1 MKYKDFLFKPW
12 IESIL
17 PRIFNFA
24 FFGPHY
30 MSVST
35 TPVIQLEKVFKR
47 FKYLLA
53 ANNISFEIQK
63 NEIIALIGPN
73 GAGKS
78 TILNLIAG
86 VIKPTHGEVKI
97 KNINILKHT
106 SDFKKNIILFSYYS
120 FLYDDL
126 TGLENL
132 LFWLKLYD
140 CQKHKAMNMTLK
152 DYILDKGQQ
161 FGIKNWLYRPVRELS
176 TGMRK
181 KIDFMRAILIEP
193 EFLLLDE
200 PFSGMDPK
208 NIEFFVKIIQDY
220 RNKGTICIVSHD
232 IDIISSLCDRVLII
246 NKGRLIEQV
255 VIDKNLSREQIESK
269 LLEFFDFSN

>member
-1 MKYKDFLFKPW
+1 
-12 IESIL
+12 
-17 PRIFNFA
+17 
-24 FFGPHY
+24 
-30 MSVST
+30 MSVSA
-35 TPVIQLEKVFKR
+35 TPVIQLEKVSKR

-53 ANNISFEIQK
+53 ANKITFEVQK

-86 VIKPTHGEVKI
+86 VIKPTRGEVKI
-97 KNINILKHT
+97 NNKNLLNHT

-140 CQKHKAMNMTLK
+140 CKKHLALNMTLK
-152 DYILDKGQQ
+152 DYILDKGEQ
-161 FGIKNWLYRPVRELS
+161 FGIKNWLYRPVHELS

-208 NIEFFVKIIQDY
+208 NIAFFVKIIEEY

-246 NKGRLIEQV
+246 KKGKLIEQV
-255 VIDKNLSREQIESK
+255 VIDKSLSREQIESK
-269 LLEFFDFSN
+269 LLEYFDFSS

>member
-1 MKYKDFLFKPW
+1 MNH
-12 IESIL
+12 IL
-17 PRIFNFA
+17 LIC
-24 FFGPHY
+24 FGY
-30 MSVST
+30 SSMSSNGMY
-35 TPVIQLEKVFKR
+35 PVIKMQNVSKR

-53 ANNISFEIQK
+53 ANNVNIEIHK
-63 NEIIALIGPN
+63 NEIIAFIGPN

-86 VIKPTHGEVKI
+86 VIKPTLGKI
-97 KNINILKHT
+97 YINNQDILSHT
-106 SDFKKNIILFSYYS
+106 ADLKKKIILFSYYS

-132 LFWLKLYD
+132 VFWLKLYGIN
-140 CQKHKAMNMTLK
+140 KHEKKNISLEE
-152 DYILDKGQQ
+152 YILQEAEQ
-161 FGIKNWLYRPVRELS
+161 FGIKNWLARPVHELS

-208 NIEFFVKIIQDY
+208 NISFFIKIIKNY
-220 RNKGTICIVSHD
+220 KEMKKGTICIVSHD
-232 IDIISSLCDRVLII
+232 LDIISSLCERVFII
-246 NKGRLIEQV
+246 NKGKIVDE
-255 VIDKNLSREQIESK
+255 LSLSTMNSTDALQK
-269 LLEFFDFSN
+269 LLEYFKSTG

>member
-1 MKYKDFLFKPW
+1 
-12 IESIL
+12 
-17 PRIFNFA
+17 
-24 FFGPHY
+24 
-30 MSVST
+30 MSVESNF
-35 TPVIQLEKVFKR
+35 PAIKLVNVYKR

-53 ANNISFEIQK
+53 ANNVNFEIKK
-63 NEIIALIGPN
+63 NEIVALIGPN

-86 VIKPTHGEVKI
+86 VIKPTHGTVILNNE
-97 KNINILKHT
+97 NIISRT
-106 SDFKKNIILFSYYS
+106 SDMKKKIILFSYYS

-132 LFWLKLYD
+132 EFWLKLYNIT
-140 CQKHKAMNMTLK
+140 KHKEENISLRE
-152 DYILDKGQQ
+152 YILKKADQ
-161 FGIKNWLYRPVRELS
+161 FGIKNWLARPVQELS

-208 NIEFFVKIIQDY
+208 NIEFFINVIKNY
-220 RNKGTICIVSHD
+220 RERGTICIVSHD
-232 IDIISSLCDRVLII
+232 LDIISSLCDRVFII
-246 NKGRLIEQV
+246 TKGKIVDQITLER
-255 VIDKNLSREQIESK
+255 DLSSEQIQEK
-269 LLEFFDFSN
+269 LLGYFSANG

>member
-1 MKYKDFLFKPW
+1 M
-12 IESIL
+12 
-17 PRIFNFA
+17 
-24 FFGPHY
+24 
-30 MSVST
+30 
-35 TPVIQLEKVFKR
+35 
-47 FKYLLA
+47 
-53 ANNISFEIQK
+53 
-63 NEIIALIGPN
+63 
-73 GAGKS
+73 
-78 TILNLIAG
+78 NLIAG
-86 VIKPTHGEVKI
+86 VIKNKQGEVKI
-97 KNINILKHT
+97 KNINILKNT

-232 IDIISSLCDRVLII
+232 IDINSSLSDRVLII